1 MGNVIKKEQCPS
13 CAKQGG
19 DTSKDNLVVYTDGKR
34 CFACGYTEK
43 GEHMPVATP
52 HNLVADK
59 ALETI
64 HDFSLPER
72 GISEATCKF
81 AGAGKSLINNNI
93 VFSYKDYKGTEIAQK
108 VRTEDKRF
116 YTAGHSTQMP
126 LYLQWLWE
134 PNLNLGVVCTE
145 GETDALTILEVQ
157 NCKWP
162 VVSIPNGSA
171 GARASLQRNI
181 KWLQGFKHVTLA
193 FDNDEAGQ
201 KAVEECVGLFEP
213 GKVKVANWLH
223 VKDANDALQSD
234 KFDGR
239 KHIDN
244 VLLRAQTYRPD
255 KIVTVAD
262 VRERILVKPEIGVSW
277 PWPSM
282 TNLTRGVRMQELT
295 VLMGPASVGK
305 TTLSLEC
312 VHHMAF
318 EHGMKCGI
326 MSFEQSVEETYQA
339 LCGMQINK
347 PLLDPAT
354 PWEPSEIE
362 EPLAKLNDVVY
373 ACDNMA
379 PKTFDDI
386 KMWIR
391 YFSIALG
398 CKFLLIDNLSNISVT
413 FDRDE
418 VRGIQKA
425 MVAMFD
431 LSRMLDTHI
440 LLMCHVT
447 DHNKSNT
454 TFEEGKHLRLSDAR
468 GSDAIGHHC
477 TALFGAERNALADNP
492 AERNSLTMRC
502 LKMRKIGPSRGKTF
516 NLTYQPVTG
525 RIIER
530 PLEFGII

>member
-1 MGNVIKKEQCPS
+1 MG
-13 CAKQGG
+13 AKRQ
-19 DTSKDNLVVYTDGKR
+19 
-34 CFACGYTEK
+34 
-43 GEHMPVATP
+43 
-52 HNLVADK
+52 
-59 ALETI
+59 
-64 HDFSLPER
+64 
-72 GISEATCKF
+72 
-81 AGAGKSLINNNI
+81 
-93 VFSYKDYKGTEIAQK
+93 
-108 VRTEDKRF
+108 
-116 YTAGHSTQMP
+116 
-126 LYLQWLWE
+126 
-134 PNLNLGVVCTE
+134 
-145 GETDALTILEVQ
+145 
-157 NCKWP
+157 
-162 VVSIPNGSA
+162 
-171 GARASLQRNI
+171 ARAGLQRNI

-193 FDNDEAGQ
+193 FDNDEPGR
-201 KAVEECVGLFEP
+201 KAVEECVDLFEP
-213 GKVKVANWLH
+213 GQVKVANWLH
-223 VKDANDALQSD
+223 VKDANDALLAT
-234 KFDGR
+234 KFDGLT
-239 KHIDN
+239 HINN

-255 KIVTVAD
+255 KIVTVQD
-262 VRERILVKPEIGVSW
+262 VRERILTKPEIGVSW
-277 PWPSM
+277 PWPTM
-282 TNLTRGVRMQELT
+282 THLTRGLRMQELT

-318 EHGMKCGI
+318 THGMKCGI

-354 PWEPSEIE
+354 PWELDEIT
-362 EPLAKLNDVVY
+362 EPLEKLNDVVY

-379 PKTFDDI
+379 PKTFADI
-386 KMWIR
+386 KNWIR

-447 DHNKSNT
+447 DHNKSNK
-454 TFEEGKHLRLSDAR
+454 TFEEGKSLRLSDAR

-477 TALFGAERNALADNP
+477 TALFGAERNALAENP
-492 AERNSLTMRC
+492 LDRNSLTMRC

-516 NLTYQPVTG
+516 SLTYQPNTG
-525 RIIER
+525 RIVEQ
-530 PLEFGII
+530 PLEFGVI